1 MNYIGMI
8 YKNQKDYIICN
19 SIVEID
25 NQLHISEEVKV
36 KKDDLFDLSAY
47 GISSEQLVHSKSKNY
62 RKMEVEEIR
71 YAMEEMP
78 SLKHLI
84 EYLRD
89 DKINQIL
96 K

>member
-1 MNYIGMI
+1 MNYIGMT
-8 YKNQKDYIICN
+8 YKNENNHLICN

-25 NQLHISEEVKV
+25 GELHISEEIKI
-36 KKDDLFDLSAY
+36 KKDDLFDLSSY
-47 GISSEQLVHSKSKNY
+47 GINSEQLIHSKSRNY